1 MRVENS
7 RTHRKTLQVR
17 LNRQA
22 EMELWE
28 QLALGALAILV
39 LFMFRPGIKATI
51 ERSKNA
57 EEKHWGTLIFL
68 AVVLVAFVILLI
80 SSVR

>member
-1 MRVENS
+1 
-7 RTHRKTLQVR
+7 
-17 LNRQA
+17 
-22 EMELWE
+22 MELWE
-28 QLALGALAILV
+28 QIILGALAILV

-57 EEKHWGTLIFL
+57 KEKHWGTIALL
-68 AVVLVAFVILLI
+68 AVVLIAFVILLI

>member
-1 MRVENS
+1 M
-7 RTHRKTLQVR
+7 TGLFD
-17 LNRQA
+17 
-22 EMELWE
+22 MELWE

-39 LFMFRPGIKATI
+39 LFLFRPGIKATI

-57 EEKHWGTLIFL
+57 EEKHWGTLALL
-68 AVVLVAFVILLI
+68 AIVLIAFVILLI